1 MRQKLTTQ
9 KPSKLLPHLSDDA
22 KELVEFA
29 RKIYAKLDNGVFDK
43 LELVGSHGTY
53 KLI

>member
-9 KPSKLLPHLSDDA
+9 KPGRLLPHLSDDA
-22 KELVEFA
+22 KELAEFD
-29 RKIYAKLDNGVFDK
+29 RKIPAKLNNGVFDK

-53 KLI
+53 KPI